1 MIDVTV
7 PVPGSKSLTN
17 RALVCAALA
26 HGRSTITG
34 ALVADDTA
42 AMSDCLA
49 ALGAEIAWHG
59 STVTVRGLDGE
70 VSADGATL
78 DARLS
83 GTTSRFVLPLLAL
96 GAGTN
101 RLDGLEPLRARP
113 MAPMFDALRELG
125 ATVAEEGEPGHLPVT
140 VKGPIGRGEASVR
153 ASLSSQF
160 VSGLLL
166 AAPAMPHGLRIS
178 LRGSLVAAPFVEMT
192 TAVMREFGA
201 DVEGLSVAPG
211 HYRGR
216 TFAIEPDASAASYF
230 FAVAAVTGGRVVVP
244 GLGRH
249 SMQGDLEF
257 VRVLES
263 MGASVEI
270 GYDDVTVTG
279 RPLHGIDVDL
289 GSMPDMAQTFAVVAA
304 CAHGESRVRGVSV
317 IRGHETDRITAMVA
331 ELRRCGV
338 EAEAHDDGFT
348 IRPRPLQP
356 AVVETYDDH
365 RMAMSF
371 GVLSLLEPG
380 ITVDDPS
387 VVAKTFPGY
396 WDVLAGLRA

>member
-1 MIDVTV
+1 MIDATVT
-7 PVPGSKSLTN
+7 VPGSKSLTN

-26 HGRSTITG
+26 RGRSTITG
-34 ALVADDTA
+34 ALVADDTK
-42 AMSDCLA
+42 AMSECLD
-49 ALGAEIAWHG
+49 ALGARVSWHG
-59 STVTVRGLDGE
+59 TTVTVKGLDGKVE
-70 VSADGATL
+70 ADGVTL

-96 GAGTN
+96 GPGRN
-101 RLDGLEPLRARP
+101 RLDGKGPLRKRP
-113 MAPMFDALRELG
+113 MGPMLDALRELG
-125 ATVAEEGEPGHLPVT
+125 ANVVEEGEAGHLPVL
-140 VKGPIGRGEASVR
+140 VSGPVGGGEASVR

-166 AAPAMPHGLRIS
+166 AAPAMPHGLRIA
-178 LRGSLVAAPFVEMT
+178 LRGELVAGPFVDMT
-192 TAVMREFGA
+192 VAVMREFGA
-201 DVEGLSVAPG
+201 EVNGLDVPPG
-211 HYRGR
+211 VYVGR

-230 FAVAAVTGGRVVVP
+230 FAAAAVSGGRVAVP

-257 VRVLES
+257 VHVLER
-263 MGASVEI
+263 MGATVDI
-270 GYDDVTVTG
+270 GYDTVTVTG
-279 RPLHGIDVDL
+279 GSLRGIDVDL
-289 GSMPDMAQTFAVVAA
+289 RSMPDMAQTFAIVAA
-304 CAHGESRVRGVSV
+304 CANGASRVRGVEV
-317 IRGHETDRITAMVA
+317 IRGHETNRITAVVA

-338 EAEAHDDGFT
+338 EAEEHDDGFT

-380 ITVDDPS
+380 ITVDDPT
-387 VVAKTFPGY
+387 VVSKTFPDF
-396 WDVLAGLRA
+396 WDVLGGLRS